1 MFGYDCIFLRKAFL
15 GPARVV
21 LSFMH
26 ANVSSEIY
34 MNVVCRFVDNQS
46 HSDLD
51 IISLNDCNSV
61 IFSTGQNCRQISQ
74 SIPFMISSDRQC
86 VCPICGFRTMYKNN
100 LTRHMA
106 NHSKEKPHK
115 CEYCLKTFR
124 RKDYLKQHILY
135 HKDVAHPL
143 FQPDAT

>member
-1 MFGYDCIFLRKAFL
+1 
-15 GPARVV
+15 
-21 LSFMH
+21 
-26 ANVSSEIY
+26 
-34 MNVVCRFVDNQS
+34 MNVVCRFVDYQS
-46 HSDLD
+46 HSGYDL
-51 IISLNDCNSV
+51 ISLNDCNSV

-74 SIPFMISSDRQC
+74 SIPFTITSDRQC

-135 HKDVAHPL
+135 HKDVTHPL
-143 FQPDAT
+143 FQPDSTWPVISKQSGHVHLQFKILM